1 MKPFREYLKLTTCYA
16 EDTMVLIKLVNNYF
30 KVLLILSLQ
39 YDFALNIVLLLIKYT
54 IFMI

>member
-30 KVLLILSLQ
+30 KVLLILSPQ
-39 YDFALNIVLLLIKYT
+39 YDFALNIVLLLIKHT